1 MHKILILISIL
12 TTAFSLSG
20 QIGLGPNEL
29 MTSPSVQF
37 TEEAIQRL
45 KSSKTVFVY
54 MPNDN
59 VEELEKAIR
68 EVWDITAISFVPY
81 SKFDSID
88 LNNTSIFSLSSIVQI
103 YRSSSGTSTQAFAFL
118 SLWMMAENKRG
129 KPERETYCRVELH
142 PSIKNLHYLS
152 NSFGN
157 QQQTNYL
164 YTEGEFENWTV
175 GFLKNYLSTVNNYL
189 DKGYE
194 RWLFASQTENAG
206 LEALA
211 TNTCMYR
218 IIV

>member
-68 EVWDITAISFVPY
+68 EVWDITEISFVPY

-88 LNNTSIFSLSSIVQI
+88 LNNTSIFFLIQYRTDIQI
-103 YRSSSGTSTQAFAFL
+103 
-118 SLWMMAENKRG
+118 
-129 KPERETYCRVELH
+129 
-142 PSIKNLHYLS
+142 
-152 NSFGN
+152 
-157 QQQTNYL
+157 
-164 YTEGEFENWTV
+164 
-175 GFLKNYLSTVNNYL
+175 
-189 DKGYE
+189 
-194 RWLFASQTENAG
+194 LFRN
-206 LEALA
+206 
-211 TNTCMYR
+211 
-218 IIV
+218 